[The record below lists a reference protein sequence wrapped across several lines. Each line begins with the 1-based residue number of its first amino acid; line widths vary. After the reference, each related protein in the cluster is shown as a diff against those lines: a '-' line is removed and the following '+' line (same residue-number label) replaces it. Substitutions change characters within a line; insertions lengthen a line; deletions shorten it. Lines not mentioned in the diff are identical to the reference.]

1 MDTENTPKH
10 DNNQKNLVEENLSS
24 DRSSDSNLP
33 ESKQDNESAFSQK
46 VSETYADN
54 EALKEKY
61 IRVLAD
67 IDNLRKR
74 SIREREEA
82 VTRTRNS
89 LIEDL
94 LPAIDAFKLGLSEAE
109 KVDPKGPVFNGF
121 NMAVSQLES
130 ILAEY
135 GLVSLDPTGDLFDPS
150 LHDAIRHE
158 DSDSDEG
165 VVLQTIRC
173 GFRLGESLLR
183 PASVVVSK

>member
-1 MDTENTPKH
+1 M
-10 DNNQKNLVEENLSS
+10 
-24 DRSSDSNLP
+24 P

-109 KVDPKGPVFNGF
+109 KVDPKGQYL
-121 NMAVSQLES
+121 MDSTWL
-130 ILAEY
+130 LA
-135 GLVSLDPTGDLFDPS
+135 SLNPF
-150 LHDAIRHE
+150 
-158 DSDSDEG
+158 
-165 VVLQTIRC
+165 
-173 GFRLGESLLR
+173 LLNT
-183 PASVVVSK
+183 V